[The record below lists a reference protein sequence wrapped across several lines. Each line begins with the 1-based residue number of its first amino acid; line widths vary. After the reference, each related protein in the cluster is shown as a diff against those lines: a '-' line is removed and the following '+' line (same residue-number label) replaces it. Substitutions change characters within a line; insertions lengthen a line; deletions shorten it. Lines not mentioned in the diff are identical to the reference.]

1 MKSDESCISNPRSEI
16 SDWTS
21 LNRSPICDFEISD
34 LRWAFVRF
42 HNFPLL
48 VTQVC
53 CCPLRGG
60 EWRVKRTWLRHS
72 LLESSYNGM
81 VISPRQDHLYAWS
94 LQDTAENARPLW
106 RIHAPLGPRARQPS
120 INIPGEMPFEDHLL
134 SPGTNESWKK

>member
-1 MKSDESCISNPRSEI
+1 M
-16 SDWTS
+16 
-21 LNRSPICDFEISD
+21 
-34 LRWAFVRF
+34 
-42 HNFPLL
+42 
-48 VTQVC
+48 
-53 CCPLRGG
+53 
-60 EWRVKRTWLRHS
+60 KRTWLRHS